1 MGSVEEVR
9 GDYVV
14 YTLTTNMW
22 ELPWVRH
29 LLSALPVS
37 RFEDVDLWS
46 APPDGLLD
54 ARLRRLR
61 ILLETLV
68 PGPLRATR
76 RRLRGALE
84 PHASSIFVYNTW
96 GLDPAVREELV
107 RLVSRFDDVGIVSVD
122 EPTREPPETYGRI
135 AFGVR
140 IGFAAEKY
148 RGAQNLLVTP
158 LGVPK
163 TFVPAPSS
171 KNVGERR
178 FSWAFLGEV
187 KNESRRNMVSG
198 LETVRGERFLH
209 ATSGWDAADARRGT
223 AYSDVLADSIFAP
236 TPPAN
241 VHLEC
246 YRTYEALECGA
257 IPVVDTDYYG
267 TEFGAPFPVVQPA
280 WGDAPEVLNRLLGD
294 RGALERL
301 DTRCREWW
309 ADVKRSYPAKIMRL
323 AEGTRDPG

>member
-1 MGSVEEVR
+1 VRPLERVR
-9 GDYVV
+9 GEYVV

-29 LLSALPVS
+29 LLSALPIS

-46 APPDGLLD
+46 PPPDGLLD
-54 ARLRRLR
+54 ARVRRFR
-61 ILLETLV
+61 ILLESLV

-76 RRLRGALE
+76 RMLRGALE

-96 GLDPAVREELV
+96 GLDPAVREELA
-107 RLVSRFDDVGIVSVD
+107 RLVSRFDDIGIVSVD
-122 EPTREPPETYGRI
+122 EPTREPPETYMRV

-140 IGFAAEKY
+140 IGFAADKY
-148 RGAQNLLVTP
+148 RSAQNLLVTP

-163 TFVPAPSS
+163 TFVPAHSS
-171 KNVGERR
+171 KNVRERR

-187 KNESRRNMVSG
+187 KNESRRNMVRG
-198 LETVRGERFLH
+198 LETVRGESFLH
-209 ATSGWDAADARRGT
+209 TTSGWNAADARRGT

-257 IPVVDTDYYG
+257 IPVVDTDYYS
-267 TEFGAPFPVVQPA
+267 TEFGAPFPVVQPT
-280 WGDAPEVLNRLLGD
+280 WGDAPEILNRLLGD

-301 DTRCREWW
+301 DMQCREWW
-309 ADVKRSYPAKIMRL
+309 ADVKRSYPAKITRL
-323 AEGTRDPG
+323 AEGTKGSG

>member
-1 MGSVEEVR
+1 VGPR
-9 GDYVV
+9 GEYVV

-29 LLSALPVS
+29 LLSALPIS

-54 ARLRRLR
+54 ARVRRLR
-61 ILLETLV
+61 ILLESLL
-68 PGPLRATR
+68 PGPLRPTR
-76 RRLRGALE
+76 RRLRGALQL
-84 PHASSIFVYNTW
+84 HDSSIFVYNTW
-96 GLDPAVREELV
+96 GLDPATREELI

-122 EPTREPPETYGRI
+122 EPTRESPETYTNV
-135 AFGVR
+135 AFSVR

-148 RGAQNLLVTP
+148 RSVQNLLVTP

-163 TFVPAPSS
+163 TFVPAQSS
-171 KNVGERR
+171 KSVRERR
-178 FSWAFLGEV
+178 LSWAFLGDV
-187 KNESRRNMVSG
+187 KNESRRNMVRG

-209 ATSGWDAADARRGT
+209 TTSGWDAADARRGT

-257 IPVVDTDYYG
+257 IPVVDTDYYSA
-267 TEFGAPFPVVQPA
+267 EFGAPFPVVQPT
-280 WGDAPEVLNRLLGD
+280 WGDAPEILNRFLAD

-301 DTRCREWW
+301 DAQCREWW
-309 ADVKRSYPAKIMRL
+309 ADVKRSYPAKIITL
-323 AEGTRDPG
+323 AEAAKDTG

>member
-1 MGSVEEVR
+1 VEPLER
-9 GDYVV
+9 GRGEYVV

-46 APPDGLLD
+46 PPPDGLLD
-54 ARLRRLR
+54 ARVRRLR
-61 ILLETLV
+61 ILLESLV
-68 PGPLRATR
+68 PGPLRPTR

-84 PHASSIFVYNTW
+84 PHDSSIFVYNTW
-96 GLDPAVREELV
+96 GLHPTVREELA

-122 EPTREPPETYGRI
+122 EPTREPPETYARV

-163 TFVPAPSS
+163 TFVPAQASR
-171 KNVGERR
+171 NARERR

-198 LETVRGERFLH
+198 LQTVRGERFLH
-209 ATSGWDAADARRGT
+209 TTSGWDAADARRGT

-257 IPVVDTDYYG
+257 IPVVDTDYYS
-267 TEFGAPFPVVQPA
+267 TEFGAPFPVVQPT
-280 WGDAPEVLNRLLGD
+280 WGDAPEILNRFLGD

-301 DTRCREWW
+301 DAQCREWW

-323 AEGTRDPG
+323 AEGTKDTG

>member
-1 MGSVEEVR
+1 VGPLEEAR

-29 LLSALPVS
+29 LLSALPIS

-46 APPDGLLD
+46 QPPGRLLD
-54 ARLRRLR
+54 ARVRRLR
-61 ILLETLV
+61 ILLESLV
-68 PGPLRATR
+68 PGPLRPTR
-76 RRLRGALE
+76 RRLRRVLE
-84 PHASSIFVYNTW
+84 PHGPSIFVYNTW
-96 GLDPAVREELV
+96 GLDPAVRQELI
-107 RLVSRFDDVGIVSVD
+107 RLVSRFDDIGIVSVD
-122 EPTREPPETYGRI
+122 EPTRESPETYTRV
-135 AFGVR
+135 AFSVR
-140 IGFAAEKY
+140 IGFAAEQY
-148 RGAQNLLVTP
+148 RSAQNLLVTP

-163 TFVPAPSS
+163 TFVPAQSS
-171 KNVGERR
+171 KNVRERR

-187 KNESRRNMVSG
+187 KNESRRNMVSR
-198 LETVRGERFLH
+198 LQTVRGERFLH
-209 ATSGWDAADARRGT
+209 TTSGWDAADARRGT

-257 IPVVDTDYYG
+257 IPVVDTDYYS
-267 TEFGAPFPVVQPA
+267 TEFGAPFPVVQPT
-280 WGDAPEVLNRLLGD
+280 WGDAPEILDRLLDD

-301 DTRCREWW
+301 DAQCREWW

-323 AEGTRDPG
+323 AEGTKDTG

>member
-1 MGSVEEVR
+1 MGPR
-9 GDYVV
+9 GEYVV

-37 RFEDVDLWS
+37 RFENVDLWS
-46 APPDGLLD
+46 APPGRLLD
-54 ARLRRLR
+54 ARVRRLR
-61 ILLETLV
+61 ILLESLV
-68 PGPLRATR
+68 PGSLRPTR
-76 RRLRGALE
+76 RRLRRALE
-84 PHASSIFVYNTW
+84 PHGSSIFVYNTW

-107 RLVSRFDDVGIVSVD
+107 RLVSRFDDIGIVSVD
-122 EPTREPPETYGRI
+122 EPTRESPETYAHV

-140 IGFAAEKY
+140 IGFAAEQY

-163 TFVPAPSS
+163 TFVPAEPSR
-171 KNVGERR
+171 NVHERR

-187 KNESRRNMVSG
+187 KNERRENMVRS
-198 LETVRGERFLH
+198 LQTVRGEPFLH
-209 ATSGWDAADARRGT
+209 TTSGWDAADARRGT

-257 IPVVDTDYYG
+257 IPVVDTDYYR
-267 TEFGAPFPVVQPA
+267 TEFGAPFPVVQPT
-280 WGDAPEVLNRLLGD
+280 WGNAPEILNRLLGD

-301 DTRCREWW
+301 DTQCREWW
-309 ADVKRSYPAKIMRL
+309 TDVKRSYPAKIMRL
-323 AEGTRDPG
+323 AEATKDTG